1 MPAVKLVQVYSRL
14 LKNSSATAGDSTS
27 LANSFARALPVALLL
42 LSACSTTP
50 QGRTHIVTPTPVS
63 AVYSDADM
71 RIQLATAPSINTPC
85 VGVECEQNREFDQRV
100 QQLGA
105 RLAVAAFDAY
115 PDLNKR
121 VSHFEFAVAEKAD
134 FGSTSNARGRVVIYR
149 GMQNLDL
156 EDAALAYL
164 MARELGHVVGQHHD
178 ENSATRILLS
188 VAIGVLFPALHLFS
202 GTSTLAQATSATSA
216 TTVTSTVA
224 STATSYLGSKVVL
237 ASIKPDQLSEADSIA
252 LGLLENLGW
261 SRHDIATA
269 LQASSHLEGKSAWVE
284 DFRVSVGRM
293 KALDEEA
300 EKAAFSLNA
309 EEANLQTEQY
319 ALPETDTDE
328 TIETGTGAETVTS
341 VQPEQIPGDENLLEP
356 AATAAE
362 PAQEIG
368 KQADATPGD
377 IQPEPDPAGSPK
389 TPITSAVSTLT
400 GGEEQGVK
408 LVPAKELLTGA
419 SQVRKS
425 KVPGQARKPMSR
437 SDSTSASVSGK
448 QKSAMKI
455 QAGKG
460 VKLKPGRDA
469 SKKIKVSPVQKLTQS
484 PKKSGLK
491 EKGV

>member
-1 MPAVKLVQVYSRL
+1 MCSRL
-14 LKNSSATAGDSTS
+14 LKNPSATAGDAASIVKG
-27 LANSFARALPVALLL
+27 FPRALPIALML

-50 QGRTHIVTPTPVS
+50 QGRTHIVTPAPVS

-134 FGSTSNARGRVVIYR
+134 FGSTSNARGRVVIFR

-237 ASIKPDQLSEADSIA
+237 ANIKPDQLSEADSIA

-269 LQASSHLEGKSAWVE
+269 LQASSHLDGKSAWVE
-284 DFRVSVGRM
+284 DFRVSIGRM

-309 EEANLQTEQY
+309 EEASLQTEQY
-319 ALPETDTDE
+319 ALPETDTYE
-328 TIETGTGAETVTS
+328 TIETGTGAETVSS
-341 VQPEQIPGDENLLEP
+341 VQPEQIQGDENLLEL
-356 AATAAE
+356 ATVAE

-368 KQADATPGD
+368 KQADATPGEV
-377 IQPEPDPAGSPK
+377 QPEPGPAESPK
-389 TPITSAVSTLT
+389 TPKTSVAATLT
-400 GGEEQGVK
+400 GGEQQGVK
-408 LVPAKELLTGA
+408 LVPAKELQTGA

-425 KVPGQARKPMSR
+425 KVPGQARKQMSR
-437 SDSTSASVSGK
+437 SDSSNASVSGI
-448 QKSAMKI
+448 QKSARKI
-455 QAGKG
+455 QAGKV
-460 VKLKPGRDA
+460 VKPQPGKDA
-469 SKKIKVSPVQKLTQS
+469 TKKIKVSPVQKLTQG
-484 PKKSGLK
+484 PK